1 MNAVFFDNAK
11 NHVNAAK
18 ASAMARVRRELVA
31 EGAAYYVEWMNKS
44 GVKMFWNG
52 SRYDVL
58 GLAKDLVF
66 NGVAAVML
74 DPAGR
79 SIDIASARY

>member
-18 ASAMARVRRELVA
+18 ASAMARVRRELIA
-31 EGAAYYVEWMNKS
+31 EGAAYYVEWVNKS

-52 SRYDVL
+52 GRYDVL

-66 NGVAAVML
+66 NGANAVML

-79 SIDIASARY
+79 SVDIAAARY

>member
-1 MNAVFFDNAK
+1 MEAVFFDNAK

-18 ASAMARVRRELVA
+18 ASAMARVRRELLS
-31 EGAAYYVEWMNKS
+31 EGAAYYVEWVNKS

-58 GLAKDLVF
+58 GLARDLVF

-79 SIDIASARY
+79 SVDVAAASY

>member
-11 NHVNAAK
+11 NHVNVAK
-18 ASAMARVRRELVA
+18 ASAIARVRREVIA
-31 EGAAYYVEWMNKS
+31 EGAAYYVEWINSS
-44 GVKMFWNG
+44 GIKMFWNG
-52 SRYDVL
+52 GRYDVL

-74 DPAGR
+74 DPAGN
-79 SIDIASARY
+79 SVDIAAARY

>member
-11 NHVNAAK
+11 NHVNVAK
-18 ASAMARVRRELVA
+18 ASAMARVRRELIA
-31 EGAAYYVEWMNKS
+31 DAAAYYVEWINKS

-58 GLAKDLVF
+58 GLAKDLAF
-66 NGVAAVML
+66 NGVAVVML

-79 SIDIASARY
+79 SVDIAAARY